1 MTPEVAMTE
10 IARGLEMALVL
21 GAPPLLAV
29 LGVGVMVGVVQA
41 ATQINEQ
48 TIGFV
53 VKAMALVA
61 TIGLL
66 GHFLLGQ
73 LVAFTQDLFQ
83 RIPHLIG

>member
-1 MTPEVAMTE
+1 
-10 IARGLEMALVL
+10 
-21 GAPPLLAV
+21 V
-29 LGVGVMVGVVQA
+29 LGVGVVVGVVQA

-73 LVAFTQDLFQ
+73 LVSFTQDLFQ
-83 RIPHLIG
+83 RIPQLIG

>member
-10 IARGLEMALVL
+10 ISRGLQMALLL

-29 LGVGVMVGVVQA
+29 LGVGVVVGVIQA

-53 VKAMALVA
+53 VKAMAMVA
-61 TIGLL
+61 TIGLI
-66 GHFLLGQ
+66 GHFLLRR
-73 LVAFTQDLFQ
+73 LVAFTQELYQ
-83 RIPHLIG
+83 RSPHLIG

>member
-10 IARGLEMALVL
+10 ITRGLEMALVL

-29 LGVGVMVGVVQA
+29 LGVGVAVGVVQA

-53 VKAMALVA
+53 VKAIALTA
-61 TIGLL
+61 TIAVM
-66 GHFLLGQ
+66 GHFLLGR
-73 LVAFTQDLFQ
+73 LVAFTADLFQ
-83 RIPHLIG
+83 RIPQLIG

>member
-10 IARGLEMALVL
+10 ITRGLEMALVL

-29 LGVGVMVGVVQA
+29 LGVGVVVGVVQA

-53 VKAMALVA
+53 VKAIALTA
-61 TIGLL
+61 TIAIT
-66 GHFLLGQ
+66 GHFLLGR
-73 LVAFTQDLFQ
+73 LVAFTTDLFQ
-83 RIPHLIG
+83 RIPQLIG

>member
-10 IARGLEMALVL
+10 ITRGLQMALVL

-29 LGVGVMVGVVQA
+29 LGVGVVVGVVQA

-66 GHFLLGQ
+66 GHFLLGR
-73 LVAFTQDLFQ
+73 LVAFTQELYQ

>member
-10 IARGLEMALVL
+10 ISRGLQMALVL

-29 LGVGVMVGVVQA
+29 LGVGVVVGVIQA

-66 GHFLLGQ
+66 GHFLLGRM
-73 LVAFTQDLFQ
+73 VAFTQDLFQ

>member
-10 IARGLEMALVL
+10 ITRGLQMALVL

-29 LGVGVMVGVVQA
+29 LGVGVVVGVIQA

-66 GHFLLGQ
+66 GHFLLGR
-73 LVAFTQDLFQ
+73 LVAFTQELYQ

>member
-10 IARGLEMALVL
+10 IARGLQMALVL

-29 LGVGVMVGVVQA
+29 LGVGVVVGVVQA

-53 VKAMALVA
+53 VKAVALTA
-61 TIGLL
+61 TLGLM
-66 GHFLLGQ
+66 GHFLLGR
-73 LVAFTQDLFQ
+73 LVAFTTDLFQ
-83 RIPHLIG
+83 RIPQLIG

>member
-10 IARGLEMALVL
+10 ISRGLQMALVL

-29 LGVGVMVGVVQA
+29 LGVGVVVGVVQA

-66 GHFLLGQ
+66 GHFLLGRM
-73 LVAFTQDLFQ
+73 VAFTQDLFQ

>member
-10 IARGLEMALVL
+10 ITRGLQMALVL

-29 LGVGVMVGVVQA
+29 LGVGVVVGVIQA

-66 GHFLLGQ
+66 GHFLLGRM
-73 LVAFTQDLFQ
+73 VAFTQDLFQ

>member
-10 IARGLEMALVL
+10 IGRGLQMALVL
-21 GAPPLLAV
+21 GGPPLLAV
-29 LGVGVMVGVVQA
+29 LSVGVLVGVIQA

-61 TIGLL
+61 TIGFL
-66 GHFLLGQ
+66 GHFLLGR

>member
-1 MTPEVAMTE
+1 MTPETAMSE

-29 LGVGVMVGVVQA
+29 LGVGVVVGVVQA

-53 VKAMALVA
+53 VKAIALTA
-61 TIGLL
+61 TFATL
-66 GHFLLGQ
+66 GHFLLGR
-73 LVAFTQDLFQ
+73 LVGFTQDLFQ
-83 RIPHLIG
+83 RIPQLVG

>member
-1 MTPEVAMTE
+1 MTPETAMTE

-29 LGVGVMVGVVQA
+29 LGVGVVVGVVQA

-48 TIGFV
+48 TIPFV
-53 VKAMALVA
+53 VKSIALVA

-66 GHFLLGQ
+66 GHMLLGR
-73 LVAFTQDLFQ
+73 LVGFTTELYQ

>member
-10 IARGLEMALVL
+10 ISRGLEMALVL
-21 GAPPLLAV
+21 GAPPLIAV
-29 LGVGVMVGVVQA
+29 LGVGVVVGVIQA

-61 TIGLL
+61 TIGFL
-66 GHFLLGQ
+66 GHFLLGR